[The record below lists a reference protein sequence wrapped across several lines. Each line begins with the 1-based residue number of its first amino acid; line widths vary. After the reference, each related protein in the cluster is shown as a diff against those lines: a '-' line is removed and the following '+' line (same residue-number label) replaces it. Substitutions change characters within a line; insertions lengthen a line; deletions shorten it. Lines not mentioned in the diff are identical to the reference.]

1 LFWLL
6 TFLYGGPEVN
16 ESERQLDLAL
26 GDERSENARLREEN
40 ARLHALVGEFA
51 RRLLAIERLA
61 NVAFHASYTRAD
73 ESSGETD

>member
-1 LFWLL
+1 M
-6 TFLYGGPEVN
+6 N

-40 ARLHALVGEFA
+40 ARLHALVSEFA

-61 NVAFHASYTRAD
+61 DVAFHASYTPGD